1 MGKYTP
7 EQKQFIIDNIKG
19 TKYRV
24 LAEMLNS
31 KYGTNKTGNQLKHYC
46 RRHGLKN
53 DVSSESGQFKK
64 GHSITNNT
72 EKPIGSERI
81 NNEGQL
87 MIKVSNDAEA
97 YKAHK
102 NWKMKKVVIWESY
115 YGTKPDDYTVLNLD
129 GDKMNCDI
137 SNLILIEKS
146 ESRWLHKFGYIFS
159 DPQLTLASMYFIRLR
174 KQRIK
179 REREL

>member
-7 EQKQFIIDNIKG
+7 EQKQFIIDNIEG

-53 DVSSESGQFKK
+53 GVTSESGQFKK
-64 GHSITNNT
+64 GHKIPSHT
-72 EKPIGSERI
+72 ERPIGSERI
-81 NNEGQL
+81 DKDGKL
-87 MIKVSNDAEA
+87 MIKVSNDATT
-97 YKAHK
+97 YKAHE
-102 NWKMKKVVIWESY
+102 NWRMKKVVIWESY
-115 YGTKPDDYTVLNLD
+115 YGTKPDGYTVLNLD
-129 GDKMNCDI
+129 GDIMNCDI

-146 ESRWLHKFGYIFS
+146 ENRWLHKFGYIFS